1 MKQMYLYLI
10 IILGSVFFNY
20 HYGFGFF
27 FKNGEFTILWLFFYT
42 LLLPIGSMLHLF
54 NNYASSSNFR
64 QSSLFVFLVYL
75 FSVFVSAFEY
85 FDFKNFTIL
94 GDGETKFV
102 ISSVL
107 IVCFISACSS
117 FFFTQIK
124 NISK

>member
-1 MKQMYLYLI
+1 
-10 IILGSVFFNY
+10 
-20 HYGFGFF
+20 
-27 FKNGEFTILWLFFYT
+27 
-42 LLLPIGSMLHLF
+42 MLHLF
-54 NNYASSSNFR
+54 NNYASSSKFR
-64 QSSLFVFLVYL
+64 QNSLFVFLGYL
-75 FSVFVSAFEY
+75 LSVFVSAFEY